1 MVVANAHTL
10 AEAFAFTEAM
20 AQDHVAPGVLV
31 FTGTLRLLY
40 MSQEARELTS
50 RLQQARIGRP
60 MQGVV
65 PDGVLDMCEDLV
77 HLLRTNCAVKDWEQ
91 HQRIRVTGA
100 PQCPVLLR
108 GFAIPHGRS
117 LQGAHLIILMEPLC
131 ADSDMTEQRLQERY
145 HLTDREQTL
154 IIYLMQGLTN
164 KEIANW
170 MEVGEHTIKAHLKHL
185 MKKTHTTTR
194 TGLLT
199 KVIFAAAAPPALVP
213 TPALHKTSAETGRES
228 LEEVVPTR

>member
-10 AEAFAFTEAM
+10 AEAFVFTEAM
-20 AQDHVAPGVLV
+20 AQDHLAPGVLV
-31 FTGTLRLLY
+31 FTGTLQLLY

-65 PDGVLDMCEDLV
+65 PDGVLEICEDLLR
-77 HLLRTNCAVKDWEQ
+77 LLGTNCEAKDWEQ
-91 HQRIRVTGA
+91 LQRTRVTGA

-117 LQGAHLIILMEPLC
+117 LQAAHLVILMEPLC
-131 ADSDMTEQRLQERY
+131 SQSDVTEKRLQERY

-170 MEVGEHTIKAHLKHL
+170 MEVSEHTIKAHLKHL
-185 MKKTHTTTR
+185 MKKTGTTTR

-199 KVIFAAAAPPALVP
+199 KIIFAAAAPPLPVP
-213 TPALHKTSAETGRES
+213 TRALHMASIETGRES
-228 LEEVVPTR
+228 L

>member
-10 AEAFAFTEAM
+10 AEAFVFTEAM
-20 AQDHVAPGVLV
+20 AQDHLAPGVLV
-31 FTGTLRLLY
+31 FTGTVQLLY

-50 RLQQARIGRP
+50 RLQQARIGQSMR
-60 MQGVV
+60 GVV
-65 PDGVLDMCEDLV
+65 PEGVLDICEDLV
-77 HLLRTNCAVKDWEQ
+77 RLLRTNNAAKDWERL
-91 HQRIRVTGA
+91 QRTRVTGA
-100 PQCPVLLR
+100 PQCSVLLR

-117 LQGAHLIILMEPLC
+117 LQAAHLVILMEPLC
-131 ADSDMTEQRLQERY
+131 PQSDMTEKRLQERY

-170 MEVGEHTIKAHLKHL
+170 MEVSEHTIKAHLKHL

-199 KVIFAAAAPPALVP
+199 KIIFAASAPPSLVP
-213 TPALHKTSAETGRES
+213 TGALHRTIAETGRES
-228 LEEVVPTR
+228 L